1 MPRYGSSKRMKIN
14 GSPGYRMNPGSK
26 KYKKLSRSWNNVT
39 DAIGIKDLWKVYT
52 KNDQDVDVE
61 DEDLITSLDES
72 EESVVAVRGVSINV
86 KAGEVFVVMGLSG
99 SGKSTLIRCILRL
112 VNPTSGTVNI
122 FGEDVT
128 SLDEKGLTEFRR
140 RKTAMVFQHYGLLP
154 HRNVIDNVAFG
165 LKLKGV
171 LPKERLERSRMALEK
186 VGLAQWENYYP
197 TSLSGGMRQRV
208 GIARAIVMDSPILL
222 MDEPFSG
229 LDPLIRREMQDELI
243 RLQEE
248 MHKTIFFVTHD
259 LDEAMRLGDR
269 MAVMK
274 NGLIVQMGAPSEILA
289 HPADD
294 YVARFVQDKRK
305 QLQMADS
312 EAARKAKLSLISGKI
327 DVSGK
332 SAEEGMA
339 GNVS

>member
-1 MPRYGSSKRMKIN
+1 M
-14 GSPGYRMNPGSK
+14 
-26 KYKKLSRSWNNVT
+26 T
-39 DAIGIKDLWKVYT
+39 EAIEIKDLWKVYT

-72 EESVVAVRGVSINV
+72 EEAVVAVRGVSLDV

-112 VNPTSGTVNI
+112 VNPTSGTVKI
-122 FGEDVT
+122 FGEDIT
-128 SLDEKGLTEFRR
+128 TLDEKGLTEFRR
-140 RKTAMVFQHYGLLP
+140 QKTAMVFQHYGLLP

-171 LPKERLERSRMALEK
+171 QLKERLERSRMALER
-186 VGLAQWENYYP
+186 VGLAEWENYYP

-274 NGLIVQMGAPSEILA
+274 NGLIVQMGAPGEILA

-294 YVARFVQDKRK
+294 YVARFVQDKRR
-305 QLQMADS
+305 QLQMADG
-312 EAARKAKLSLISGKI
+312 EIDKKARLSLISGRENAHRGS
-327 DVSGK
+327 DGK
-332 SAEEGMA
+332 GMV

>member
-1 MPRYGSSKRMKIN
+1 MS
-14 GSPGYRMNPGSK
+14 
-26 KYKKLSRSWNNVT
+26 
-39 DAIGIKDLWKVYT
+39 DAIEIRDLWKVYT
-52 KNDQDVDVE
+52 KNDQDIDVE
-61 DEDLITSLDES
+61 DQDLITSLDKS
-72 EESVVAVRGVSINV
+72 EEAVVAVRGVSLSV
-86 KAGEVFVVMGLSG
+86 KPGEVFVVMGLSG

-112 VNPTSGTVNI
+112 IEPTSGHI
-122 FGEDVT
+122 MAFGQDVT
-128 SLDEKGLTEFRR
+128 TLDEKRLTDFRR
-140 RKTAMVFQHYGLLP
+140 EKTAMVFQHYGLLP
-154 HRNVIDNVAFG
+154 HRTVLENVSFG

-171 LPKERLERSRMALEK
+171 SVKERLERSRVAIER
-186 VGLAQWENYYP
+186 VGLSKWENYYP
-197 TSLSGGMRQRV
+197 NSLSGGMRQRV
-208 GIARAIVMDSPILL
+208 GIARAIVMNSPILL

-274 NGLIVQMGAPSEILA
+274 NGQIVQMGAPGEILA

-305 QLQMADS
+305 QLQLADGDNGS
-312 EAARKAKLSLISGKI
+312 KLSL
-327 DVSGK
+327 VSDGK
-332 SAEEGMA
+332 SPGKRTDKKGMI